1 MRLHLQLATGPEPP
15 HGARSTV
22 SVVTLTRARTR
33 VFPLGSRSKPL
44 TYALCLEHL
53 GADVVHR
60 FVGQEPSGRNFNE
73 LVLDHNNRPHNP
85 MVNSGAIVVCS
96 MLKQLLRPEMTSAQ
110 KFEFTLNFI
119 QRMAGGEKLGFNN
132 AVFVSERDAQQR
144 WAQSYVVARPV
155 FKQPAGTNHRNS

>member
-1 MRLHLQLATGPEPP
+1 M
-15 HGARSTV
+15 
-22 SVVTLTRARTR
+22 
-33 VFPLGSRSKPL
+33 

-73 LVLDHNNRPHNP
+73 LVLDHNSEKYLHTTPINIKYLPSVLRFLDRPHNP

-144 WAQSYVVARPV
+144 WAQSYV
-155 FKQPAGTNHRNS
+155 